1 MATLTI
7 AQKIAQK
14 EAELARLRQQSRKL
28 ENGQK
33 IILGGLLINAAKADP
48 NIRAWLLNEASKVNR
63 EADRKRLAPLLADLA
78 NLPVQS

>member
-33 IILGGLLINAAKADP
+33 IILGGMLLNAAKTDP
-48 NIRAWLLNEASKVNR
+48 NIRAWLLNEASKVYR
-63 EADRKRLAPLLADLA
+63 EADRKRLAPLLANLATIDLK
-78 NLPVQS
+78 